1 MRTVKP
7 EITGEEPNILIR
19 EPVLKDGLSV
29 HQLVERCPP
38 LDLNSQYAYN
48 LMGGYFAKTC
58 AVAEV
63 DGKIVG
69 FLLGFIPP
77 DKQDRF
83 FVWQVAVDK
92 EHRRGGTAQKLLYDI
107 LSRPA
112 CAQVRFVEA
121 TATPS
126 NEASKKFF
134 SNFATRTQGRIEFS
148 PFLSREDL
156 GGEHEEELL
165 ITIGPFTPLHTT
177 KNE

>member
-92 EHRRGGTAQKLLYDI
+92 EHRRGGTAQKLLADQDVAVQVNRRFG
-107 LSRPA
+107 LSRGPGGVDPKSHG
-112 CAQVRFVEA
+112 VR
-121 TATPS
+121 
-126 NEASKKFF
+126 
-134 SNFATRTQGRIEFS
+134 
-148 PFLSREDL
+148 
-156 GGEHEEELL
+156 
-165 ITIGPFTPLHTT
+165 
-177 KNE
+177 